1 MITRYTCCEEHRRAA
16 VDAHATLN
24 GIDWLEVL
32 DVDAPPGSPRQQTLM
47 VRLLKAPAIPIN
59 ASNVTIGGG
68 ERIRQI
74 EVDWVATADAP
85 PPSATPAETAFFTAL
100 PEADH
105 VLLVRTNVSGDFSTY
120 TLSLAQSGQPAT
132 PLQDFDPRL
141 SSVAFSFKVECPS
154 EFDCKPVHDCPPTPP
169 PDPDLN
175 YLARDFGSLRRL
187 LIDRMT
193 QQMPG
198 WQDRSPADLAT
209 TLAEL
214 IAYVGDLKHYQLDAI
229 TTEAYLHTARKRTS
243 LRRHALLVDYRVH
256 EGCNARTWLHADVT
270 DNGFDLPAGVR
281 FYTRVPGLP
290 TVITPDSRDE
300 RAARQAGVKVFEPMA
315 PITLYA
321 DHNRFDFYTWGDQ
334 RCCLPKG
341 ATRATLVGHWPD
353 LAVGDVLI
361 FEEVIGPVTGD
372 AADADPSRRHA
383 VRLTNVRA
391 FGSDTD
397 GDGNALPLVD
407 PLPDPASGEHT
418 RITEIEWHAD
428 DALPF
433 PLCISAITDDA
444 HGSTLIEN
452 ISIAMG
458 NNLLVDHGESLSDVA
473 LGAVPDALLHYPA
486 TGTDSCDRSAPIA
499 LPPRFS
505 PALPDGPLTWQGTI
519 LRQLDEDGIAVT
531 SRAPFDPQASAGAA
545 MAWRTADALP
555 QIQLDDDSGDGTP
568 WTPAHDLLTSHAT
581 DQHFVV
587 ETEDNA
593 LPSLRFG
600 DDVHGRRPDSGLAFT
615 ARYRVGNGPEGN
627 VGADSIRHV
636 VATDNRFEQLRN
648 PLPAM
653 GGTAPETKAQ
663 IRRRAPHAFR
673 TQERAVTPA
682 DYAEVTERLPG
693 IQRAAATLR
702 WTGSWHTV
710 FTTVDRDD
718 GAPVTPDYAD
728 TVVAHLERY
737 RMAGHDVRVDE
748 PRHVSLEI
756 ELEICVEP
764 SYFRSHV
771 REGLLDVLSNRT
783 RSDGTLGLFHP
794 DNFSF
799 GQTVYLSTIY
809 AAARSVA
816 GVGSLQVTR
825 FTRQGDEDPMPL
837 SQGFLTLD
845 RLEIARL
852 DNDPNFPE
860 HGVLRLNLHG
870 GK

>member
-1 MITRYTCCEEHRRAA
+1 MITRYTCCEAQRRAA
-16 VDAHATLN
+16 VDAHPTLN

-32 DVDAPPGSPRQQTLM
+32 DVDAPLGSPRQQTLM
-47 VRLLKAPAIPIN
+47 VRLLKAPALVID
-59 ASNVTIGGG
+59 ASHVAIDGG

-74 EVDWVATADAP
+74 GVDWVATADAL
-85 PPSATPAETAFFTAL
+85 PASVNAAEAAYFAAL
-100 PEADH
+100 PEPDH
-105 VLLVRTNVSGDFSTY
+105 VLLVRTDARGDFSTY
-120 TLSLAQSGQPAT
+120 TLTLAQSGNADA
-132 PLQDFDPRL
+132 PLPDFDPRL
-141 SSVAFSFKVECPS
+141 SSVDFSFKVECPS
-154 EFDCKPVHDCPPTPP
+154 EFDCKPSHDCPPDPP

-193 QQMPG
+193 QQIPG

-229 TTEAYLHTARKRTS
+229 TTEAYLHTARKRAS

-256 EGCNARTWLHADVT
+256 EGCNARTWLHAEVSG
-270 DNGFDLPAGVR
+270 NGFDLPAGLR
-281 FYTRVPGLP
+281 FYTRVASLP
-290 TVITPDSRDE
+290 TVIAPDSREE
-300 RAARQAGVKVFEPMA
+300 RLARQAGVQVFEPIA
-315 PITLYA
+315 PITLFA

-341 ATRATLVGHWPD
+341 ATRATLAGHWPA

-361 FEEVIGPVTGD
+361 FEEVVGPVTGEP
-372 AADADPSRRHA
+372 ADADPTRRHA
-383 VRLTNVRA
+383 VRLTRVRA
-391 FGSDTD
+391 HGPEAD
-397 GDGNALPLVD
+397 GDGNPLPLTD
-407 PLPDPASGEHT
+407 PLPDADTGEHT
-418 RITEIEWHAD
+418 AITEIEWHAD

-433 PLCISAITDDA
+433 PLCISAITDEA
-444 HGSTLIEN
+444 HGSQLIEH
-452 ISIAMG
+452 ISVALG
-458 NNLLVDHGESLSDVA
+458 NNLLVDHGETFSNVA
-473 LGAVPDALLHYPA
+473 LGTVPDAQLHFPA
-486 TGTDSCDRSAPIA
+486 TGTDSCDRATPVA
-499 LPPRFS
+499 LPPRFN
-505 PALPDGPLTWQGTI
+505 PGLTEGPLTWQGSV
-519 LRQLDEDGIAVT
+519 LRRWSEDGISHTA
-531 SRAPFDPQASAGAA
+531 RAPFDPQASATAA
-545 MAWRTADALP
+545 MHWQTDEAEP
-555 QIQLDDDSGDGTP
+555 QVTLHDDLSGSDP
-568 WTPAHDLLTSHAT
+568 WTAAHDLLASHAT

-587 ETEDNA
+587 ETEDDA
-593 LPSLRFG
+593 LPTLRFG
-600 DDVHGRRPDSGLAFT
+600 DDVHGRRPDSGLAFS
-615 ARYRVGNGPEGN
+615 ADFRVGNGPEGN

-636 VATDNRFEQLRN
+636 VASDNRFVSLRN
-648 PLPAM
+648 PLPAV
-653 GGTAPETKAQ
+653 GGTAPETRAQ

-718 GAPVTPDYAD
+718 GALVTPEFAD
-728 TVVAHLERY
+728 NVVAHLDRY

-748 PRHVSLEI
+748 PQHVSLEI

-764 SYFRSHV
+764 AYFRSHV
-771 REGLLDVLSNRT
+771 RQGLLEVLSNRVL
-783 RSDGTLGLFHP
+783 SDGTSGLFHP

-799 GQTVYLSTIY
+799 GQTVYLSRIY

-825 FTRQGDEDPMPL
+825 FSRQGDTDPVPL
-837 SQGFLTLD
+837 SQGFLTLG